1 MRFAAAYF
9 YGRGAVKNMRGGLL
23 KFDVLFRTGAFPS
36 IWMWVEVGWGLNL
49 NCIYGLCTFH
59 SAMDLYHYVK
69 VDLICGVLIRLR
81 NKSLPKYALF
91 SSTCSSDTANRK
103 KKKKRTSLGG
113 SVVLCPVLSAP
124 VSGTA
129 KWEPKEGDPD
139 VTTSHARQRPAPRG
153 EEQLAHAAQGGDA
166 SLQSRNA
173 AGQTLPR
180 EVLVCCFFFSPPL
193 GKTSVDV
200 RLDL

>member
-9 YGRGAVKNMRGGLL
+9 YGRGPVKNMRGGLL

-81 NKSLPKYALF
+81 NKSLPKYTLF

-103 KKKKRTSLGG
+103 KKKKNKFRWVCCSLP
-113 SVVLCPVLSAP
+113 CPVRS
-124 VSGTA
+124 
-129 KWEPKEGDPD
+129 
-139 VTTSHARQRPAPRG
+139 RQRHSEVGAEGGGPRRHH
-153 EEQLAHAAQGGDA
+153 E
-166 SLQSRNA
+166 SRSAA
-173 AGQTLPR
+173 AGSEGRGAARTRSTGWGCLTSEQ
-180 EVLVCCFFFSPPL
+180 ECCWTNTPSRSARLLFFFFPPF
-193 GKTSVDV
+193 GENK
-200 RLDL
+200 RRR